1 MNWYEIIMTI
11 LTVVFGFLSVY
22 IRTKTNVVQKA
33 TEAINC
39 AETAYRDYTNVS
51 SKKMEFAVDW
61 VMQYVPGPLKLIFT
75 RELVEKIIQAA
86 FDEVQEFA
94 TKQLD
99 KIVNKVSDDLK

>member
-1 MNWYEIIMTI
+1 MNWYQIIMTI
-11 LTVVFGFLSVY
+11 LTVVFGFLSIYVKT
-22 IRTKTNVVQKA
+22 RTNVVEKA

-51 SKKMEFAVDW
+51 SKKMEFAIDW
-61 VMQYVPGPLKLIFT
+61 VMQYVPAPLKLIFT
-75 RELVEKIIQAA
+75 RELVEKIIQAV

-99 KIVNKVSDDLK
+99 KIVNRESDDLK